1 MTQALVLIDIVLY
14 RIFVRLKDTR
24 FDLCAPVRRL
34 RSALH
39 VNQDE
44 SGRDRATEGQAVKRG
59 RVEKTEKNEC
69 YVVLCEVLH
78 APTAL
83 SGSDLASPLWT
94 LRRRQSAVRTAL
106 VLPAPR
112 GANSALMYM
121 YCAVTQCSRLYFMH
135 PVVEPG
141 ARRGHGRMRVHD

>member
-39 VNQDE
+39 VDE
-44 SGRDRATEGQAVKRG
+44 SGRDRATEGQAVKREG
-59 RVEKTEKNEC
+59 GEKNEC

-83 SGSDLASPLWT
+83 SGSDLRSGLCGADSP
-94 LRRRQSAVRTAL
+94 QSAPHSFYPR
-106 VLPAPR
+106 PAAPIR
-112 GANSALMYM
+112 
-121 YCAVTQCSRLYFMH
+121 H
-135 PVVEPG
+135 
-141 ARRGHGRMRVHD
+141 

>member
-39 VNQDE
+39 VDQDE
-44 SGRDRATEGQAVKRG
+44 SGRDRATEGQVAVKREG
-59 RVEKTEKNEC
+59 GEKNEC

-94 LRRRQSAVRTAL
+94 MRRRQSAVRTAL

-112 GANSALMYM
+112 GANSALMLS
-121 YCAVTQCSRLYFMH
+121 CT
-135 PVVEPG
+135 
-141 ARRGHGRMRVHD
+141 VH

>member
-59 RVEKTEKNEC
+59 CAGGRRKLKRTSAMWC
-69 YVVLCEVLH
+69 YVRSYTRPQL
-78 APTAL
+78 
-83 SGSDLASPLWT
+83 
-94 LRRRQSAVRTAL
+94 
-106 VLPAPR
+106 
-112 GANSALMYM
+112 
-121 YCAVTQCSRLYFMH
+121 
-135 PVVEPG
+135 
-141 ARRGHGRMRVHD
+141 